1 MIAVLIAVLIA
12 GLLAGYGIAMPV
24 GAVATYLVALT
35 ARTSLRIG
43 VFAAL
48 GVATADG
55 LYALIAVT
63 GGSTVT
69 PLIEPVL
76 VPLRWASASVLIML
90 ALWSGVTAVRQFRG
104 QQTAT
109 RTDMTPLT
117 PVRAYMG
124 LLAITMM
131 NPLTVIYFAALLLGS
146 NIATAATHVEQAVFV
161 FAAFAASASWQLLLA
176 GGGSLLGRTL
186 TGSRGRLI
194 TTMISSSLITALAIH
209 LVISP
214 AGTYAQQLRAYVE
227 VGVAPGCLSL
237 CLGVPSNHTWLTC
250 RPGGLRNGPPS
261 KTALPALPYLA
272 VRSAAP
278 ASTWRM
284 PGQAPRSLAPSR
296 TPCRLARSRPGSS
309 PTLSACFCSPSRAA
323 GVV

>member
-1 MIAVLIAVLIA
+1 
-12 GLLAGYGIAMPV
+12 MPV

-63 GGSTVT
+63 GGSTIT

-76 VPLRWASASVLIML
+76 LPLRWASASVLIVL
-90 ALWSGVTAVRQFRG
+90 ALWGGVTGIRQFRK
-104 QQTAT
+104 QQTAI
-109 RTDMTPLT
+109 RTDKTPLT
-117 PVRAYMG
+117 PVRAYVG

-131 NPLTVIYFAALLLGS
+131 NPMTVIYFTALVLGS
-146 NIATAATHVEQAVFV
+146 NIATAATHGEQVVFV
-161 FAAFAASASWQLLLA
+161 CGAFAASASWQLLLA
-176 GGGSLLGRTL
+176 SGGALLGRTL

-214 AGTYAQQLRAYVE
+214 A
-227 VGVAPGCLSL
+227 
-237 CLGVPSNHTWLTC
+237 
-250 RPGGLRNGPPS
+250 
-261 KTALPALPYLA
+261 
-272 VRSAAP
+272 
-278 ASTWRM
+278 
-284 PGQAPRSLAPSR
+284 
-296 TPCRLARSRPGSS
+296 
-309 PTLSACFCSPSRAA
+309 
-323 GVV
+323 